1 MTALFVAELVL
12 AGRALTGRAWAG
24 VLAAG
29 AVLLVGEVD
38 VEPIYS
44 FPFMGLF
51 FTDLWVSPTFL
62 IGLVFFVPA
71 ITMLAEAISGDHDDR
86 WDRRRWVLFALL
98 LVGCGIAKATIL
110 PVLIGGLVVTIAI
123 GWWST
128 RHVTRNAALALAVT
142 TAVFLAYHVAI
153 YRHAA
158 VGLGVDP
165 FGGFGDMALVTELRA
180 SIGDALGWPLGVG
193 LGTLS
198 LFGVYI
204 AGLVAFAVL
213 RREPVGTARTLLLAT
228 FAVGLG
234 PFFFFHQ
241 EGNSQIFFSHYGLV
255 GASLVAAEGVLLLA
269 SPWRPRAVVRATAV
283 TAGVVGLSIVLVA
296 YVIARLPAWSVVKL
310 GRSYAY
316 ELTIVTL
323 VLLFTALW
331 LWSSPSGRRA
341 PLFAAVVVGTTTA
354 FVGAWRVW
362 KLDVEHLAYA
372 YVAAIVLVVAAAAL
386 LARGRD
392 DVSSRSCSSSRRR
405 PRVRWTCRSIRA
417 RRPSTGFRKAP
428 RSSMRARPGS
438 TSASTTG

>member
-1 MTALFVAELVL
+1 M
-12 AGRALTGRAWAG
+12 
-24 VLAAG
+24 LAAG

-86 WDRRRWVLFALL
+86 WDRRRSVLFALL

-128 RHVTRNAALALAVT
+128 RRVTRNAALALAVT

-193 LGTLS
+193 S
-198 LFGVYI
+198 RD
-204 AGLVAFAVL
+204 AFAL
-213 RREPVGTARTLLLAT
+213 RRVHRGTRRLR
-228 FAVGLG
+228 
-234 PFFFFHQ
+234 
-241 EGNSQIFFSHYGLV
+241 
-255 GASLVAAEGVLLLA
+255 VAA
-269 SPWRPRAVVRATAV
+269 SRAGRHCAHAAPGDVRGAGWARSSSSTRRATARSSSAT
-283 TAGVVGLSIVLVA
+283 TASSA
-296 YVIARLPAWSVVKL
+296 PP
-310 GRSYAY
+310 
-316 ELTIVTL
+316 
-323 VLLFTALW
+323 
-331 LWSSPSGRRA
+331 SSPPRGSCSSLRR
-341 PLFAAVVVGTTTA
+341 G
-354 FVGAWRVW
+354 G
-362 KLDVEHLAYA
+362 
-372 YVAAIVLVVAAAAL
+372 
-386 LARGRD
+386 LARGG
-392 DVSSRSCSSSRRR
+392 
-405 PRVRWTCRSIRA
+405 PRYA
-417 RRPSTGFRKAP
+417 R
-428 RSSMRARPGS
+428 
-438 TSASTTG
+438 